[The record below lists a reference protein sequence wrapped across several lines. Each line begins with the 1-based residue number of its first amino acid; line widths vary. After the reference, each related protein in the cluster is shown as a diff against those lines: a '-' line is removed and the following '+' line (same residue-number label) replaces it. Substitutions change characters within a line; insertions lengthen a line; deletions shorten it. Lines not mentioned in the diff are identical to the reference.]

1 MKDTEQVR
9 AFYNRT
15 AMAEWKRIDGR
26 PEFLLTS
33 RLLEKKIPR
42 GARVLDIGGGSGRY
56 SIFLAG
62 RGYDVTLL
70 DLAEENVR
78 LAREMAAEAGVTIRA
93 VAGNALDAE
102 SLVTGPFDAV
112 LLMGPLYHLTDP
124 RDRERAMTAALN
136 LLKPGGRFFA
146 SFILTTAD
154 LIDIMKN
161 PDRTP
166 LEPDPAN
173 TALRAAIKEGRSW
186 AGDAFTRAVFWDLSE
201 ILPFLAD
208 YELEDVRLF
217 AQEGILSPAEGRI
230 MAGPPEETARWLE
243 LAEALAERPDYLGW
257 AEHIL
262 AYGTKKEAHHA
273 DAQRNG

>member
-1 MKDTEQVR
+1 MKDSEQVR

-15 AMAEWKRIDGR
+15 AAAEWKRIEGR
-26 PEFLLTS
+26 PEFLLTC
-33 RLLEKKIPR
+33 RLLERTIPH
-42 GARVLDIGGGSGRY
+42 GARILDIGGGPGRY
-56 SIFLAG
+56 SIRLAG

-93 VAGNALDAE
+93 VAGDALDAE
-102 SLVTGPFDAV
+102 SLVGGPFDAV
-112 LLMGPLYHLTDP
+112 LLMGPLYHQTDS
-124 RDRERAMTAALN
+124 RDRARAMTAALN
-136 LLKPGGRFFA
+136 LLKPGGLFFA

-161 PDRTP
+161 PDRSP
-166 LEPDPAN
+166 LEADPAN
-173 TALRAAIKEGRSW
+173 TALRAAITAGRSW

-208 YELEDVRLF
+208 YPLEDVRLF
-217 AQEGILSPAEGRI
+217 AQEGILSPCEGRI
-230 MAGPPEETARWLE
+230 LAGPPEEIERWLS

-257 AEHIL
+257 AEHIM
-262 AYGTKKEAHHA
+262 AYGKKKTGGAVC
-273 DAQRNG
+273 